1 MPRAFL
7 AGISTVALLVAAGCG
22 PHARS
27 NAHIAGTVRLC
38 SVEACVPEAI
48 RVSVLDTNGRV
59 VVSRRSA
66 TGHFIVT
73 VVPGS
78 YEVSVQ
84 TSRYLVG
91 TAWVGAVSERTATAD
106 FMDDRAG

>member
-1 MPRAFL
+1 
-7 AGISTVALLVAAGCG
+7 
-22 PHARS
+22 
-27 NAHIAGTVRLC
+27 
-38 SVEACVPEAI
+38 
-48 RVSVLDTNGRV
+48 
-59 VVSRRSA
+59 
-66 TGHFIVT
+66 VT